1 MNTYVAELNC
11 AQLKYLIEFF
21 DNYQDESIKCTIKDS
36 VSKIKSTMDVETNL
50 PKDKLESYLKTT
62 FKKKSKYGMAL
73 YFAIYVK

>member
-11 AQLKYLIEFF
+11 AQLKQLVEFF
-21 DNYQDESIKCTIKDS
+21 DNYQDDNIKCTIKEN
-36 VSKIKSTMDVETNL
+36 VSKIKATMDVETSL

-62 FKKKSKYGMAL
+62 FKNKSKFGMAL